1 MKLNPY
7 ERREDIDLGIALI
20 YRLLIFFSKIVMTLV
35 VTVIFYSSLL
45 TDKIYSRWMIYRFFS
60 YWRN

>member
-20 YRLLIFFSKIVMTLV
+20 YRLFMQFFSKIVMTLV
-35 VTVIFYSSLL
+35 VTVIFIL
-45 TDKIYSRWMIYRFFS
+45 
-60 YWRN
+60 